1 MRIVEASLIVPL
13 TILIMSALI
22 ALMMSFYSELG
33 EQIDEHNAKRDKLY
47 EVSEMT
53 YVRAYDRLSAVA
65 VSANASE

>member
-33 EQIDEHNAKRDKLY
+33 EQIEEHDAERDKLY

-53 YVRAYDRLSAVA
+53 YIRAYDRLSAIGEA
-65 VSANASE
+65 AKAS